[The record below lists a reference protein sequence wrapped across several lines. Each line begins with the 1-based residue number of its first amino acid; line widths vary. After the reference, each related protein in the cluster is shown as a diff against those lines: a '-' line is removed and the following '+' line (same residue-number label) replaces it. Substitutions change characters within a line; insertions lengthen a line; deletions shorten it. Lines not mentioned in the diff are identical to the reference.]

1 LSAVKLDK
9 ANYMEKLKHKSDWL
23 SLWASLV
30 FKK

>member
-9 ANYMEKLKHKSDWL
+9 TNYIDRLKHKSDWL

-30 FKK
+30 FRK